1 MRQHFRAPWSGKL
14 KLMTVLVLAVLIAV
28 TIVTGGG
35 GSVVALAVILAC
47 AALMV
52 RGYSVMDGE
61 LVIHRLGWATRF
73 DLSRL
78 SRVEFSPG
86 AMRGSLRTWGI
97 GGLFGFVGYFRN
109 AMLGPYRA
117 YATDEAN
124 SVVLDFGGDIVV
136 VTPDAPLEFIAA
148 IEAQRGNPAV

>member
-1 MRQHFRAPWSGKL
+1 MRQHFPAPWSVKL
-14 KLMTVLVLAVLIAV
+14 KVMTVLALAVLIAV
-28 TIVTGGG
+28 TIFTGGG
-35 GSVVALAVILAC
+35 GSVVALAVIVAC

-61 LVIHRLGWATRF
+61 LLIHRLGWATRF

-86 AMRGSLRTWGI
+86 AMMGSLRMWGI

-109 AMLGPYRA
+109 AALGTYRA

-124 SVVLDFGGDIVV
+124 TVVLDFGGAIVV
-136 VTPDAPLEFIAA
+136 VTPEAPLEFIAA
-148 IEAQRGNPAV
+148 IEAQRGNAAV